1 MRCRC
6 CNVPLMWRNFNMKQD
21 DGSEEDFCTN
31 CINVVYNIEQ
41 FEPKT
46 YVFERECDPFYVP
59 EVYSE

>member
-1 MRCRC
+1 
-6 CNVPLMWRNFNMKQD
+6 MKQD